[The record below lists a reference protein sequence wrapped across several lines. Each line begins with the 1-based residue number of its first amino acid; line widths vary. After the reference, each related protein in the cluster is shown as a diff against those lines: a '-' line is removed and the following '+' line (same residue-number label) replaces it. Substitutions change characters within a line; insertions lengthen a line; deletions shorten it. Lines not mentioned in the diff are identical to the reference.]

1 MKKLLLTGASGF
13 FGWNL
18 CQLANDNWKIIGVVN
33 QHQFRQE
40 NIQIVSI
47 DLTRYQDL
55 KRVISEVKPDCVIHA
70 AAISDANQC
79 EKYPEESYKVNVTA
93 TANIAGLCSDLG
105 VPAAF
110 ISTDLIFNGT
120 SPPYSENDE
129 PNPVN
134 RYGEQKAQA
143 EIEIE
148 SRYPATTIA
157 RLPLMYGVR
166 GPFSSNFF
174 EGFLKQM
181 QAGNALKL
189 FTDEYRSFVDVGSAI
204 DGVFL
209 ALDQIR
215 GKIHL
220 GGRQSISRYEFGEV
234 MAEVFTIA
242 NPKITPVKQRDVPMA
257 AARPANVSL
266 DSSKAFAA
274 GYDPLS
280 PAEGILRVRDQL
292 VK

>member
-1 MKKLLLTGASGF
+1 MKKLLITGASGF

-18 CQLANDNWKIIGVVN
+18 CQLANDDWQIFGIVN
-33 QHQFRQE
+33 THSFRQE
-40 NIQIVSI
+40 NIQIVSL
-47 DLTRYQDL
+47 DLTQYQDL

-79 EKYPEESYKVNVTA
+79 EKYPEVSYKVNVTA
-93 TANIAGLCSDLG
+93 TANLAGLCSDLG

-120 SPPYSENDE
+120 SPPYSENDQ

-143 EIEIE
+143 ELEIE
-148 SRYPATTIA
+148 SRYPAMTIA

-166 GPFSSNFF
+166 GPFSHNFF

-181 QAGNALKL
+181 QSGNELKL
-189 FTDEYRSFVDVGSAI
+189 FTDEYRSLVDVASAI
-204 DGVFL
+204 EGVFL
-209 ALDQIR
+209 ALDQFQ

-220 GGRQSISRYEFGEV
+220 GGHQSVSRYEFGEM
-234 MAEVFTIA
+234 MAEVFEIDD
-242 NPKITPVKQRDVPMA
+242 PKIIPTRQSDIPMA

-280 PAEGILRVRDQL
+280 PAEGIQRVRDQL